1 MKGIYCLMVM
11 LFFTTVIYAQTAEIS
26 FAKDF
31 TVNNTNTPQLTDNNN
46 EPLKSSHMYA
56 IKLIT
61 LGTGTNNGAE
71 YLAWYQASDSTWRI
85 RYVAVSGTNS
95 NHPKLFVDNNIVKLR
110 TEHTRSYNIRA
121 IVKDINAG
129 VPSVLPY
136 MMGAS
141 YQWQRNSTSLSYI
154 DGNVGIGTA
163 TPSEKLSVNGN
174 IRAKEIKVET
184 ANWPDYVFAKD
195 YQLQPLTEVEAF
207 INKNQHLPG
216 LPNKEAVAAEGVN
229 LGEMNRKL
237 LEKVEELT
245 LHIIRLEKE
254 LHAVTK
260 TNQTH

>member
-1 MKGIYCLMVM
+1 MNQKLKKLAGRYRKLALLLLMAMNTYTLRAQLYTGVFQTVTGNTNYH
-11 LFFTTVIYAQTAEIS
+11 LFTRVGGGAAAYINQVDLTHPILRLSSGTATANS
-26 FAKDF
+26 LVKF
-31 TVNNTNTPQLTDNNN
+31 TVENN
-46 EPLKSSHMYA
+46 
-56 IKLIT
+56 
-61 LGTGTNNGAE
+61 
-71 YLAWYQASDSTWRI
+71 
-85 RYVAVSGTNS
+85 
-95 NHPKLFVDNNIVKLR
+95 
-110 TEHTRSYNIRA
+110 
-121 IVKDINAG
+121 
-129 VPSVLPY
+129 
-136 MMGAS
+136 
-141 YQWQRNSTSLSYI
+141 
-154 DGNVGIGTA
+154 GNVGIGTL
-163 TPSEKLSVNGN
+163 TPAEKLSVNGN